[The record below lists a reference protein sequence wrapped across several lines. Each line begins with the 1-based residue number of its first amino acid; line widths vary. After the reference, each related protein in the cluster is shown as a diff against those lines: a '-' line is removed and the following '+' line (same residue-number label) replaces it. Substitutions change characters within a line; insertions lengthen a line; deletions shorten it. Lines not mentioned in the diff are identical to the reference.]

1 MNNPAFNPTAEENRA
16 AIDALKSETEQT
28 DPYAFYRD
36 ARAGEDRSA
45 YVVFAKDLRGQNC
58 RLADFW
64 FDTFEGGRDRQA
76 ARVLAEQLAR
86 KINQQKD

>member
-1 MNNPAFNPTAEENRA
+1 MNIDKKYDPTPEENRA
-16 AIDALKSETEQT
+16 AIDALKTETEST

-64 FDTFEGGRDRQA
+64 FDAFEGGRDRHA

-86 KINQQKD
+86 KINAS